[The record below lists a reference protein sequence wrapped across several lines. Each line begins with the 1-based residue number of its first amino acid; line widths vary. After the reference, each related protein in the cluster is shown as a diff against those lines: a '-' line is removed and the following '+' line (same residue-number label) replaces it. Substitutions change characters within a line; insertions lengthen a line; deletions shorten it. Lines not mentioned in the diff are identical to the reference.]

1 MWRYSGSIF
10 RKDVT
15 VQKLHTCENTEQI
28 RLRITCQNMVDGEVQ
43 SMVG

>member
-15 VQKLHTCENTEQI
+15 VQKLHTCEDTEQI
-28 RLRITCQNMVDGEVQ
+28 RLRISCQNMVDWEAQ